1 MGIEELARFGSVLGI
16 NVAGAF
22 GFASSFEALPVRG
35 RCSPVAPVLRE
46 GLPELSVDELGQGRG
61 VGLVADVL
69 GLQPR
74 EFRVA
79 GSRAGFRHF
88 GQAKVDC
95 IAQDRG
101 QQRYPV
107 LCRIATF
114 QMSKMLCEICPGI
127 DFEKQFRNLDVR
139 Q

>member
-16 NVAGAF
+16 DVAGAF
-22 GFASSFEALPVRG
+22 GFASSLETLPVRG
-35 RCSPVAPVLRE
+35 RRGSVASMFRE
-46 GLPELSVDELGQGRG
+46 GLPKLGVDELGQRRG
-61 VGLVADVL
+61 VGLVTDVP

-88 GQAKVDC
+88 RQTGIDRIGQN
-95 IAQDRG
+95 RS
-101 QQRYPV
+101 QQKYPI

-114 QMSKMLCEICPGI
+114 QMRKMLRETCPGI
-127 DFEKQFRNLDVR
+127 DFEKQLSDLDVW
-139 Q
+139 